1 MTCHESL
8 KCSSRVRE
16 AIATCQEMLCARHC
30 GHIWRRCLRWI
41 LPWVYDDGWGR
52 NRHAL
57 TALGRRQTAVSSP
70 FLASLNTRASHPPP
84 PPARLEVGF
93 SQDLRSS
100 AQNAPGRGQL
110 CTAAPLPQQCRPR
123 TAEPPR
129 VRLVHCCRSCAP
141 HTLPWRL
148 AVHYAHSCG
157 SSARGAQLRQPCCV
171 CSRSV
176 LPGAATVATTAAAA
190 ARCCSRCCCC
200 LQPDVNAVREIQSIA
215 TSRSS

>member
-70 FLASLNTRASHPPP
+70 FLASLNTRGQPCA
-84 PPARLEVGF
+84 PPAR
-93 SQDLRSS
+93 R
-100 AQNAPGRGQL
+100 
-110 CTAAPLPQQCRPR
+110 
-123 TAEPPR
+123 
-129 VRLVHCCRSCAP
+129 
-141 HTLPWRL
+141 
-148 AVHYAHSCG
+148 
-157 SSARGAQLRQPCCV
+157 
-171 CSRSV
+171 
-176 LPGAATVATTAAAA
+176 AAA
-190 ARCCSRCCCC
+190 ARRACSG
-200 LQPDVNAVREIQSIA
+200 
-215 TSRSS
+215 